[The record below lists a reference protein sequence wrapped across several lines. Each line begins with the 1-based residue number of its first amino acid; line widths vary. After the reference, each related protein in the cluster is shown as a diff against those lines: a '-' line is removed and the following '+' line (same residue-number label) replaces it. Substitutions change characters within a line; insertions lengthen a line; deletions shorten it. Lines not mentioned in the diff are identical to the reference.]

1 MNLRGYR
8 RSDGRV
14 GIRNKVL
21 ILPTCACSSETCMK
35 VAALVEGAISFTNQ
49 NGCSQTNID
58 VQYTID
64 TLVGFAANP
73 NVYGTIV
80 VGLGCEVCSAGRIA
94 DLIRRRTNK
103 PLKEFVIQED
113 GGTVGTIEK
122 AVAAAAEMAEAAS
135 MQDLLQCQR
144 LHLFRRIL

>member
-103 PLKEFVIQED
+103 PLKEFVIQ
-113 GGTVGTIEK
+113 
-122 AVAAAAEMAEAAS
+122 
-135 MQDLLQCQR
+135 
-144 LHLFRRIL
+144 